1 MISKYS
7 FGKPFET
14 EALVVRIEATE
25 DKLPFFR
32 TDGEGNY
39 YYDFDDKDKR
49 KILNFIDAVSS
60 SIPFDDIYNSVCNKN
75 NATELEDEQLE
86 SIILEGIAQFKRIKS
101 IIQKNDDDVMAVL
114 TKYEPFNDEAIAAR
128 IKEIIA
134 NENA

>member
-1 MISKYS
+1 MNHTRLKYAINRLL
-7 FGKPFET
+7 ELD
-14 EALVVRIEATE
+14 EELELLDE
-25 DKLPFFR
+25 L
-32 TDGEGNY
+32 EEE
-39 YYDFDDKDKR
+39 
-49 KILNFIDAVSS
+49 LHEEL
-60 SIPFDDIYNSVCNKN
+60 
-75 NATELEDEQLE
+75 ELEDEQLE

>member
-1 MISKYS
+1 M
-7 FGKPFET
+7 
-14 EALVVRIEATE
+14 
-25 DKLPFFR
+25 
-32 TDGEGNY
+32 
-39 YYDFDDKDKR
+39 
-49 KILNFIDAVSS
+49 NFIDAVSS

>member
-1 MISKYS
+1 M
-7 FGKPFET
+7 
-14 EALVVRIEATE
+14 
-25 DKLPFFR
+25 
-32 TDGEGNY
+32 
-39 YYDFDDKDKR
+39 
-49 KILNFIDAVSS
+49 NFIDAVSS

-86 SIILEGIAQFKRIKS
+86 SIILEGIAQFKRIKI